1 MSYSAGSGRLPFE
14 SASRLG
20 HLPLM
25 DDPFISRLAEGYRV
39 PSGLAPA
46 PSLYPLCWKHFSPGA
61 SAIET
66 VVTSD
71 GSFAVTPQ
79 DSSLVYIRVGIQKL
93 PVRSDPAPLHPF
105 QVYDALLHN
114 SDCVH
119 TVLPMSIPCRTQREF
134 SQIVRN
140 AIFRTF
146 QTRAVLLDT
155 LRWLFSEGWQ
165 GRGASVP
172 AICCPHCGEKIY
184 LDDADEQTCSCGE
197 HIYLTDLLDW
207 DKDLESDTHDPQ
219 SAQLAGRCMLIL
231 EFLMLLSYIRQAWE
245 NSPEILPKTLFLHDG
260 PLSIGGRYARMI
272 PPMRR
277 FFAYAAATG
286 HPVCLC
292 GIEKTG
298 RFVNHLLSLDLCSPE
313 EGLNYSVPTHGYI
326 QHDIDGRPLT
336 AEHSYGERILL
347 GDRVFVSLPEGR
359 RLVLSVPSAA
369 AGNLPDRPT
378 DSDLILLREILSIL
392 PQLVTPVFD
401 NALFPIARCNSLV
414 SIAQKPCGKMLEL
427 LSRDLLRSDGKTTG
441 SVIPY

>member
-1 MSYSAGSGRLPFE
+1 MAYSSCSGRLPLE
-14 SASRLG
+14 AASKLG

-25 DDPFISRLAEGYRV
+25 DDPFISELVEGYRV
-39 PSGLAPA
+39 PSGLAPY
-46 PSLYPLCWKHFSPGA
+46 PSLYPLCWRPFSPGG
-61 SAIET
+61 SVIET

-93 PVRSDPAPLHPF
+93 PVRSEPAPLHPF
-105 QVYDALLHN
+105 EVYDTLLHN
-114 SDCVH
+114 SDCIH

-134 SQIVRN
+134 SQIVRS

-146 QTRAVLLDT
+146 QTRAILLDT
-155 LRWLFSEGWQ
+155 LRWLFAEGWQ
-165 GRGASVP
+165 GRGQKLP
-172 AICCPHCGEKIY
+172 PICCPHCGEKIY
-184 LDDADEQTCSCGE
+184 LDDADERTCSCGE

-207 DKDLESDTHDPQ
+207 DKDLAFEAHDAQ
-219 SAQLAGRCMLIL
+219 SAQLAARCMLIL

-245 NSPEILPKTLFLHDG
+245 SSPEVLPKTLFLHDG

-277 FFAYAAATG
+277 FFAYAAASG

-292 GIEKTG
+292 GVEKTG

-313 EGLNYSVPTHGYI
+313 EGLRYSVPTHGYI

-336 AEHSYGERILL
+336 AEHHYGERILL
-347 GDRVFVSLPEGR
+347 GDRVFVSLPAGR

-378 DSDLILLREILSIL
+378 DSDLICLREILSIL
-392 PQLVTPVFD
+392 PALVTPVFD
-401 NALFPIARCNSLV
+401 NALFPITRCNSLV

-427 LSRDLLRSDGKTTG
+427 LSRDLLKSEK
-441 SVIPY
+441 SA